1 MADDFEKRFLYN
13 EQGEAAVAE
22 TEPEYEALTA
32 AGWKHS
38 PAEFGI
44 ETHPSIVTQPLQAAP
59 ATGATP
65 PSDDMREVVRL
76 LVSYQTQLDALE
88 SRVTAVEAQAA
99 ATASAYRQ
107 TAPPPPAPP
116 AAPVSPPPVE
126 SAPESESEPP
136 HRGRRS

>member
-1 MADDFEKRFLYN
+1 MADEFEKRFLYN
-13 EQGEAAVAE
+13 EHGEAAVAE
-22 TEPEYEALTA
+22 SEPEYEALTA
-32 AGWKHS
+32 SGWKHS

-59 ATGATP
+59 ATGAAP

-99 ATASAYRQ
+99 ATASALRQ
-107 TAPPPPAPP
+107 TAPPPPAP
-116 AAPVSPPPVE
+116 VTPPPVE
-126 SAPESESEPP
+126 SAPESEGEPP